1 MPSLNR
7 LETIL
12 QSKIILIVLSIIA
25 FGYGIY
31 HKLSPKQSNYREGD
45 VTLTVTVES
54 YQIQDNQVTIEAV
67 AKEPLT
73 IYGSLE
79 TEEDREIFQKL
90 ISVGDKLQVTGTL
103 KELTNQTYPNLFSY
117 KEYANREGKFYT
129 MELISYQKV
138 KSTWRSYLYRWF
150 HKYECEYMDVYFFLN
165 LQKLPDSFQEVNWA
179 PFFSM
184 YSLLLRPIRKKKK
197 WYLCM
202 LLLLALTTNFA
213 PKVLALLFL
222 FYLRT
227 HHLSFSKSLYLTLLF
242 RVILEPNILFTST
255 FFYIGIIYGTLVIL
269 IQNRIYNPIVI
280 SYLLN
285 IMTLPIFISQNF
297 YFHPILFFIQ
307 PFILY
312 AIRLGFIG
320 VLLNTV
326 IPFQF
331 VLNPYFDGLTAIA
344 KFLSDTSFLKITFAK
359 LPVYFLIL
367 CYLCIAVFLLGII
380 KRKWKYIVPILSFAL
395 LHYLIPNLLPRQ
407 DVFYLDVGQGDAT
420 LIRMDHKTILIDTG
434 GIMGIGTIEESRTKQ
449 LVSNKLIP
457 FFRSLGIS
465 KIDYLIITHGD
476 YDHIGGAIHFVHDF
490 KIEKVIFN
498 CGAFDE
504 LEQELIEFLNK
515 KKIPYYSCIKE
526 LNISDNKLYF
536 LNHKDYG
543 NENDNSSVIY
553 TEINNYKFLFMGDAR
568 AEVEQDLIEK
578 YNLTDIDV
586 LKVGHHGS
594 KTSSSKSFINEI
606 KPKYSVISAGKN
618 NLYGH
623 PNDSVLN
630 NLIDSQ
636 IYRTDQDGSIMF
648 KIKNN
653 KLEIETYLS

>member
-117 KEYANREGKFYT
+117 KEYANREGKF
-129 MELISYQKV
+129 
-138 KSTWRSYLYRWF
+138 
-150 HKYECEYMDVYFFLN
+150 
-165 LQKLPDSFQEVNWA
+165 
-179 PFFSM
+179 FSM

-197 WYLCM
+197 WYLYM

-269 IQNRIYNPIVI
+269 IWNRIYNPIVI

-367 CYLCIAVFLLGII
+367 CYLCMAVFLLGLI

-434 GIMGIGTIEESRTKQ
+434 GIMGIGTIEKNRTEQ

-476 YDHIGGAIHFVHDF
+476 YDHIGGAIHLVRDF
-490 KIEKVIFN
+490 KVKKVIFN

-504 LEQELIEFLNK
+504 LEQELIEVLNK
-515 KKIPYYSCIKE
+515 KKISYYSCIKE

-636 IYRTDQDGSIMF
+636 IYRTDQDGSIIF